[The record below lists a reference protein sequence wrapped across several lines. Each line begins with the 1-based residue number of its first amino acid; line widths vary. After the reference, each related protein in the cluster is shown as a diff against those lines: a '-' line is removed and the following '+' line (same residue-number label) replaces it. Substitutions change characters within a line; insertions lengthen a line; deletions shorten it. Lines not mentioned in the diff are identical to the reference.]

1 MTTQDFP
8 YIKTI
13 HVNDCYTYKNFDIV
27 ISENDEWRHLI
38 LTGKNGSGKTT
49 ILNGIAAQINLLA
62 NKDIRNQFNSF
73 KNALKVDPTSPSA
86 DAWKKMV
93 HDFEYNVSEIKLTN
107 QISQDSLNNKNSFVF
122 SHFKAYRKVQLSD
135 VSSVTK
141 ETEFVDKLQKT
152 NSEGFTQQFKQYLV
166 NKKVYQ
172 AFDVIENNKESLNRI
187 EEFFRTFT
195 SILQNIFNDKNLEL
209 KFVREQFEFFI
220 VLSDGREITFNVLSE
235 GFSALLS
242 VIMDILMR
250 VDLIRKLKNDYTF
263 DPPGIVLIDEPETH
277 LHLEMQYQVLP
288 LLTKLFPNI
297 QFIAATHSPAV
308 ISSIT
313 NATVYDLSTQ
323 MTKKDEVAGS
333 SFSELMVTHFGLDNE
348 FSPVADKLIADV
360 NQVLNEARTSKN
372 PNEAREKLQHILT
385 ENKEVLTPSLKLEIE
400 AAILQLEQ

>member
-1 MTTQDFP
+1 
-8 YIKTI
+8 
-13 HVNDCYTYKNFDIV
+13 
-27 ISENDEWRHLI
+27 
-38 LTGKNGSGKTT
+38 
-49 ILNGIAAQINLLA
+49 
-62 NKDIRNQFNSF
+62 
-73 KNALKVDPTSPSA
+73 
-86 DAWKKMV
+86 
-93 HDFEYNVSEIKLTN
+93 
-107 QISQDSLNNKNSFVF
+107 
-122 SHFKAYRKVQLSD
+122 
-135 VSSVTK
+135 
-141 ETEFVDKLQKT
+141 
-152 NSEGFTQQFKQYLV
+152 
-166 NKKVYQ
+166 
-172 AFDVIENNKESLNRI
+172 
-187 EEFFRTFT
+187 
-195 SILQNIFNDKNLEL
+195 
-209 KFVREQFEFFI
+209 

-250 VDLIRKLKNDYTF
+250 VDLIRKIKNDYTF

-313 NATVYDLSTQ
+313 NATVYDLSSQ
-323 MTKKDEVAGS
+323 MTRKDEVAGS

-372 PNEAREKLQHILT
+372 TNEAREKLQHILT